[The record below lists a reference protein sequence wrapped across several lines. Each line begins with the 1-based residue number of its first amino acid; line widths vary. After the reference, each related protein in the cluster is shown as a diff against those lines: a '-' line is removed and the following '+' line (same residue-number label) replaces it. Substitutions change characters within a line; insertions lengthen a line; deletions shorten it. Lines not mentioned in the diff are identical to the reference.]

1 MQLVVLAATLYPLA
15 DQIAGVGGLEIGA
28 LGGALGAFG
37 IANEDVRMRGG
48 GTCDSE
54 LCSLH
59 LRERHSHRG
68 FGLD

>member
-1 MQLVVLAATLYPLA
+1 MPAASSYLHITP
-15 DQIAGVGGLEIGA
+15 IEGVGERTLEIGG
-28 LGGALGAFG
+28 LGGGLGALG

-59 LRERHSHRG
+59 L
-68 FGLD
+68 